1 MTTLKDVAQYLG
13 LSPATVSRAL
23 NGFPEVGA
31 KTRARVVAAA
41 EELGYTPNSN
51 ARRLATGKTGVVGM
65 IFRATTNVM
74 VDPHFTDFLAGLC
87 SQLAN
92 SQIDLMFHVA
102 PPGQQLVHYTRFMNS
117 GAVDGML
124 VSAPEVEDQRIET
137 LLARNFPFVV
147 HGRHADDVPYAFYDI
162 DNAGAI
168 VAATRLLRNL
178 GHVRIAMLNGPANL
192 AYAAQ
197 RQAAL
202 IATLGESGI
211 VVPDQ
216 FITHD
221 ELGEE
226 AGYRRAAAMLKAPL
240 RPTAF
245 LCASSLTA
253 LGVYRALAEAGLA
266 VGRDVSVIAHDDVLP
281 HMRTEHF
288 AVPLTV
294 TRAPIRDASTELANM
309 LANVIAGRDPRSMQV
324 VEAVDL
330 VVRDSTGHVST
341 GGDSPWPIEPEE

>member
-1 MTTLKDVAQYLG
+1 MTTLKDVAHYLG

-31 KTRARVVAAA
+31 KTRQRVIAAA
-41 EELGYTPNSN
+41 RELGYTPNSN

-65 IFRATTNVM
+65 IFRATSNLM

-92 SQIDLMFHVA
+92 SEIDLLFHVA
-102 PPGQQLVHYTRFMNS
+102 PPGQQLVHYARFMD
-117 GAVDGML
+117 GGGVDGML
-124 VSAPEVEDQRIET
+124 VSAPEIEDQRIEA

-147 HGRHADDVPYAFYDI
+147 HGRHAVDVSYAYYDI
-162 DNAGAI
+162 DNDGALSS
-168 VAATRLLRNL
+168 ATRLLCDL
-178 GHVRIAMLNGPANL
+178 GHTRIAFLNGPKDL

-197 RQAAL
+197 RETAFLRTVAERGFS
-202 IATLGESGI
+202 IPRTYI
-211 VVPDQ
+211 R
-216 FITHD
+216 HD

-226 AGYRRAAAMLKAPL
+226 AGYTRAAAMLKIRP

-245 LCASSLTA
+245 ICSSSLSA
-253 LGVYRALAEAGLA
+253 LGVYRALAETSLT

-294 TRAPIRDASTELANM
+294 TRAPIRDASVYLADM
-309 LANVIAGRDPRSMQV
+309 LAHVIAGIDPKSLQKT
-324 VEAVDL
+324 ETADL
-330 VVRDSTGHVST
+330 VVRDSTGAVPAGGGTPWQST
-341 GGDSPWPIEPEE
+341 RS

>member
-1 MTTLKDVAQYLG
+1 MTTLKDVAHYLG

-31 KTRARVVAAA
+31 KTRLRVAAA
-41 EELGYTPNSN
+41 AHELGYTPNSN

-65 IFRATTNVM
+65 IFRATSNLM

-92 SQIDLMFHVA
+92 SEIDLLFHVA
-102 PPGQQLVHYTRFMNS
+102 PPGQQLPHYTRIITS

-124 VSAPEVEDQRIET
+124 VSAPEIDDQRIET
-137 LLARNFPFVV
+137 LQARNFPFVV

-162 DNAGAI
+162 DNDGAFT
-168 VAATRLLRNL
+168 AATRLLCAL
-178 GHVRIAMLNGPANL
+178 GHRRIALLNGPRGL
-192 AYAAQ
+192 AYGAQ
-197 RQAAL
+197 REAAFL
-202 IATLGESGI
+202 RTAAEQRFFVPSG
-211 VVPDQ
+211 
-216 FITHD
+216 FISHD
-221 ELGEE
+221 EMGEE
-226 AGYRRAAAMLKAPL
+226 AGYARASAMLGHEQ

-245 LCASSLTA
+245 ICSSSLLA
-253 LGVYRALAEAGLA
+253 LGVYRALGEAGLE

-294 TRAPIRDASTELANM
+294 TRAPIRDASVHLADM
-309 LANVIAGRDPRSMQV
+309 IAKVIDGAEPKSLQKT
-324 VEAVDL
+324 EAVDL
-330 VVRDSTGHVST
+330 VVRESTGAVPAGGGTPWQST
-341 GGDSPWPIEPEE
+341 TS

>member
-1 MTTLKDVAQYLG
+1 MTTLKDVARHLG

-31 KTRARVVAAA
+31 KTRLRVTAAA
-41 EELGYTPNSN
+41 HELGYTPNSN

-65 IFRATTNVM
+65 IFRSTSNLM

-92 SQIDLMFHVA
+92 SEIDLLFHVA
-102 PPGQQLVHYTRFMNS
+102 PPGQQLPHYNRMINC

-147 HGRHADDVPYAFYDI
+147 HGRHAAHVPYAFYDI
-162 DNAGAI
+162 DNDGAFT
-168 VAATRLLRNL
+168 AATRLLCAL
-178 GHVRIAMLNGPANL
+178 GHKRIALLNGPKGL
-192 AYAAQ
+192 AYAEQ
-197 RQAAL
+197 RERAFTRTIAEQGFSVPAA
-202 IATLGESGI
+202 
-211 VVPDQ
+211 
-216 FITHD
+216 FISHD
-221 ELGEE
+221 EMGEE
-226 AGYRRAAAMLKAPL
+226 AGHARASAMLRHEE

-245 LCASSLTA
+245 ICSSSLLA
-253 LGVYRALAEAGLA
+253 LGVYRAVAEANLVIGH
-266 VGRDVSVIAHDDVLP
+266 DVSVIAHDDVLP

-294 TRAPIRDASTELANM
+294 TRAPIRDASVHLADM
-309 LANVIAGRDPRSMQV
+309 IAKVIAGAEPKSLQKT
-324 VEAVDL
+324 ETVDL
-330 VVRDSTGHVST
+330 VVRESTGAVPA
-341 GGDSPWPIEPEE
+341 GGGTPWQTIGT